1 MLAHQSPN
9 NLKTRLDAGLFSIT
23 AEIEP
28 PKGSNPQHAY
38 EQATALKPYINAVNI
53 TDAPMANLRMSSI
66 ALAHLL
72 QTNCEVETIFHF
84 TCRDRNVIALQA
96 DLLGAAGLGANNVLM
111 LTGDPPSRGD
121 HPEAQGVFEVDVV
134 ELISMARNLNQG
146 KSLGKDLEDK
156 TNFTV
161 VAAANPTAKDLV
173 VEKSKIY
180 AKLEAG
186 TNLFQTQPVFSVEDV
201 ERFQDSFDNDLP
213 APFLYGILPLRSAKM
228 ARNMAKWCNVPDS
241 LVDNLE
247 ADGKQAGINHAK
259 TLIQDLKDLGV
270 AGVHLYPLGHTEDV
284 PEIIDSLSD
293 ESAVIQDTGM
303 TSKFSHLNSTN
314 LNSVSNIY
322 EQMFAPQ

>member
-1 MLAHQSPN
+1 MQVSQSSN
-9 NLKTRLDAGLFSIT
+9 NLKARLDAGQFSIT

-38 EQATALKPYINAVNI
+38 EQATALKPYVNAVNI

-72 QTNCEVETIFHF
+72 QTNCELETIFHF

-121 HPEAQGVFEVDVV
+121 HPDAQGVFEVDVV
-134 ELISMARNLNQG
+134 ELISLARNLNHG
-146 KSLGKDLEDK
+146 KSLGKDLEDE
-156 TNFTV
+156 TDFTV
-161 VAAANPTAKDLV
+161 IAAANPTANDLD
-173 VEKSKIY
+173 VEKSKVY

-186 TNLFQTQPVFSVEDV
+186 ANLFQTQPVFSTEDV
-201 ERFQDSFDNDLP
+201 EQFQEVFDNEMP

-228 ARNMAKWCNVPDS
+228 ARNMAKWCNVPDD
-241 LVDNLE
+241 LIDDLE
-247 ADGKQAGINHAK
+247 TNGKQAGIDHAK
-259 TLIQDLKDLGV
+259 HLIDDLKQLGV
-270 AGVHLYPLGHTEDV
+270 AGVHIYPLGKTEIV
-284 PEIIDSLSD
+284 PEIVGSLENDSG
-293 ESAVIQDTGM
+293 VIKDTGI
-303 TSKFSHLNSTN
+303 SSHAGQ

-322 EQMFAPQ
+322 EQLFAT

>member
-1 MLAHQSPN
+1 MPVNTDVLGS
-9 NLKTRLDAGLFSIT
+9 LKSRLDAGHFSVT

-28 PKGSNPQHAY
+28 PRGSNPQHAY
-38 EQATALKPYINAVNI
+38 EQANALKPYVNAVNI

-72 QTNCEVETIFHF
+72 QEKCDLEAIFHF

-111 LTGDPPSRGD
+111 LTGDPPTRGD
-121 HPEAQGVFEVDVV
+121 HPDAQGVFEVDVMK
-134 ELISMARNLNQG
+134 LISMARNLNHG

-161 VAAANPTAKDLV
+161 VAAANPTAKDLE

-186 TNLFQTQPVFSVEDV
+186 ANLFQTQPVFSVEDV
-201 ERFQDSFDNDLP
+201 VRFQTAFTDGLP

-241 LVDNLE
+241 LIDALE
-247 ADGKQAGINHAK
+247 KDGKQAGIDHAK
-259 TLIQDLKDLGV
+259 HLIQDLKAYGV
-270 AGVHLYPLGHTEDV
+270 AGVHIYPLGKTEIV
-284 PEIIDSLSD
+284 PEIVAEEVLV
-293 ESAVIQDTGM
+293 A
-303 TSKFSHLNSTN
+303 
-314 LNSVSNIY
+314 
-322 EQMFAPQ
+322 

>member
-1 MLAHQSPN
+1 MPTNQDASPDAAST
-9 NLKTRLDAGLFSIT
+9 LKERLNAGHFTIT

-28 PKGSNPQHAY
+28 PRGSNPQHAY
-38 EQATALKPYINAVNI
+38 EQARALKPYVAAVNI

-72 QTNCEVETIFHF
+72 QSNCDLEAIFHF

-111 LTGDPPSRGD
+111 LTGDPPTRGD

-134 ELISMARNLNQG
+134 KLISMARNLNHG
-146 KSLGKDLEDK
+146 MSLGKDLEDK

-161 VAAANPTAKDLV
+161 AAAANPTASDLE

-186 TNLFQTQPVFSVEDV
+186 ANLFQTQPVFSVEDV
-201 ERFQDSFDNDLP
+201 VRFQTAFTDGLP

-241 LVDNLE
+241 LIDALE
-247 ADGKQAGINHAK
+247 ANGKQAGIDHAK
-259 TLIQDLKDLGV
+259 HLIQDLKAYGV
-270 AGVHLYPLGHTEDV
+270 AGVHIYPLGKTEII
-284 PEIIDSLSD
+284 PEIVGNVALI
-293 ESAVIQDTGM
+293 A
-303 TSKFSHLNSTN
+303 
-314 LNSVSNIY
+314 
-322 EQMFAPQ
+322 